1 MRIAFIGGGN
11 MATALISSLFASR
24 HIVDRIKVAD
34 PGEGVAERLQRRW
47 PVACFDNASD
57 AIEDMDAI
65 VLAVKPQVLP
75 AVLEEIKHKVTHEQ
89 LVISIVAGI
98 PTSHI
103 AARLPSNPPIVRTMP
118 NTPAL
123 IGLGITG
130 MYARVNCSLS
140 QRELTQNLMESAGEV
155 VWLEKEC
162 LLDVVTAVSGSGPA
176 YFYYLIEALRNAG
189 ANLGLPPE
197 VAAKLALH
205 TAHGASAM
213 AVQSEADVIEL
224 RRRVTTPGGTTEAA
238 MDIFSKSHFE
248 DLVNT
253 AVEAATRRGAE
264 LAAEEESV

>member
-24 HIVDRIKVAD
+24 HDVDRIKVAD
-34 PGEGVAERLQRRW
+34 PNIRVKERLQRQW
-47 PVACFDNASD
+47 PVTCYEQAAD

-75 AVLEEIKHKVTHEQ
+75 IVLDDIGDLVSGKQ

-98 PTSHI
+98 HTSQI
-103 AARLPSNPPIVRTMP
+103 AEKIKSNPPIIRTMP

-130 MYARVNCSLS
+130 MYARVNCSLA
-140 QRELTQNLMESAGEV
+140 QRELTHNLMESAGEV
-155 VWLEKEC
+155 VWLEKES

-176 YFYYLIEALRNAG
+176 YFYYLVECLRKAG
-189 ANLGLPPE
+189 TRLGLPE
-197 VAAKLALH
+197 DVAASLALH

-213 AVQSEADVIEL
+213 AVKSDTDVTVL
-224 RRRVTTPGGTTEAA
+224 RQRVTTPGGTTEAA
-238 MDIFSKSHFE
+238 MEQLSAGDFE
-248 DLVNT
+248 QLIDAAIT
-253 AVEAATRRGAE
+253 AATNRGLQ
-264 LAAEEESV
+264 LARSAQA